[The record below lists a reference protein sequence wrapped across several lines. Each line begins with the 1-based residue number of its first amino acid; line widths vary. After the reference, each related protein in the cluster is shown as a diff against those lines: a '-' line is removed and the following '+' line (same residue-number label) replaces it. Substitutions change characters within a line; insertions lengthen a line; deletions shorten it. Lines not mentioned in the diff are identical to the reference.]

1 MNELRERRWLR
12 YHAMAAPFGIFAA
25 TALLVVRSGQWEGW
39 ESLGLAADM
48 VDLGAVLYAMIAVL
62 AERGVDMVFW
72 ALEQKRKR
80 EQEREQRQ
88 AEFRKRLMAEGHAVG
103 LAEGR
108 AEAWREFEVWL
119 ERIKE
124 EKGID
129 IDELPPR

>member
-1 MNELRERRWLR
+1 
-12 YHAMAAPFGIFAA
+12 
-25 TALLVVRSGQWEGW
+25 
-39 ESLGLAADM
+39 M

-88 AEFRKRLMAEGHAVG
+88 AEFRKKLMAEGHAVG

-108 AEAWREFEVWL
+108 AEAWRKFEVWL